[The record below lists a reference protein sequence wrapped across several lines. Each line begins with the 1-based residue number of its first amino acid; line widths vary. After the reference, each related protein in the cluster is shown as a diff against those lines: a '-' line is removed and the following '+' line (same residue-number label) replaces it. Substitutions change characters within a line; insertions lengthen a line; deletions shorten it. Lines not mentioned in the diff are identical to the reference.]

1 LEGLMEDI
9 NKIFDDRDKEILEST
24 GIDIKRETRTGT
36 FIQSDHSVVSC
47 NIRQDGIEI
56 LPTKEALKKY
66 DWLKDLKFKSFK
78 GNVDDF
84 LKQADDKVSNG
95 YFIYAKKGV
104 KTKYPVQA
112 CLYISNDNVEQYVHN
127 FIIAEEGAELNIISG
142 CATSHKVSSALHVG
156 ISEFFV
162 KKNAKISFTMIHKWG
177 DNVTVTPK
185 SAAIVEDNGV
195 FISNYISFDKVKFLK
210 MYPTVYLNGK
220 NSIGRFN
227 SIVFGPEGSH
237 IDLGSRCVLNGEG
250 SKAEI
255 VSRTV
260 SAGGDIIARGHLVG
274 AAKGIKAHLEC
285 NGLLLKD
292 KGLIH
297 AVPELEAHLNDVD
310 MSHEAAVGKIAEEE
324 IEYLMSRGLTE
335 EEATSAIVRGFL
347 NVKIE
352 GLPERLEKQIEFSL
366 NELNDKFF

>member
-1 LEGLMEDI
+1 MNDI
-9 NKIFDDRDKEILEST
+9 DKIFDSKDKEILEST
-24 GIDIKRETRTGT
+24 GIDIKRETRAGT

-56 LPTKEALKKY
+56 LPTKVALEKY
-66 DWLKDLKFKSFK
+66 SWLKDLKFKSFGK
-78 GNVDDF
+78 KIDDF
-84 LKQADDKVSNG
+84 LKQAEENVSNG
-95 YFIYAKKGV
+95 YFIYAKKGA

-112 CLYISNDNVEQYVHN
+112 CLYINNDNVKQYVHN
-127 FIIAEEGAELNIISG
+127 FIVADEGADLQIISG

-162 KKNAKISFTMIHKWG
+162 RKNAKISFTMIHKWG
-177 DNVTVTPK
+177 DNITVTPK
-185 SAAIVEDNGV
+185 SSAIVEENGV
-195 FISNYISFDKVKFLK
+195 FISNYISFDKVKYLK

-220 NSIGRFN
+220 NSVGRFS

-237 IDLGSRCVLNGEG
+237 IDLGSRCILNGEN

-274 AAKGIKAHLEC
+274 AAKNIKAHLEC
-285 NGLLLKD
+285 NGLILKD

-297 AVPELEAHLNDVD
+297 AIPELEAHLNEVD

-324 IEYLMSRGLTE
+324 IEYLMARGLTE

-352 GLPERLEKQIEFSL
+352 GLPEKLENQIETSL
-366 NELNDKFF
+366 NELSDKFF

>member
-1 LEGLMEDI
+1 MEDI
-9 NKIFDDRDKEILEST
+9 NKIFDDKDKEILEST
-24 GIDIKRETRTGT
+24 GIDIKKETRAGT

-66 DWLKDLKFKSFK
+66 DWLKDLRFKSFGGK
-78 GNVDDF
+78 VDDF
-84 LKQADDKVSNG
+84 LKQAEDKVSNG
-95 YFIYAKKGV
+95 YFIYAKKGA

-127 FIIAEEGAELNIISG
+127 FIVADEGADLHIISG

-162 KKNAKISFTMIHKWG
+162 RKNAKISFTMIHKWG
-177 DNVTVTPK
+177 ENVTVTPK
-185 SAAIVEDNGV
+185 SAALVEDGGV
-195 FISNYISFDKVKFLK
+195 FISNYISFEKVKFLK

-227 SIVFGPEGSH
+227 SIVFAPADSH

-250 SKAEI
+250 AKAEI

-274 AAKGIKAHLEC
+274 AAKNIKAHLEC

-292 KGLIH
+292 RGLIH
-297 AVPELEAHLNDVD
+297 AVPELEAHINDVD

-324 IEYLMSRGLTE
+324 IEYLMARGLTE

-352 GLPERLEKQIEFSL
+352 GLPERLEKQIETSL
-366 NELNDKFF
+366 NELSDKFF

>member
-1 LEGLMEDI
+1 MQDI
-9 NKIFDDRDKEILEST
+9 DKIFDNKDKEILEST
-24 GIDIKRETRTGT
+24 GIELGKETRVGT

-47 NIRQDGIEI
+47 NVKQEGIEI
-56 LPTKEALKKY
+56 LPTKEALEKY
-66 DWLKDLKFKSFK
+66 SWLKDYLFKSF
-78 GNVDDF
+78 GNNVDDF
-84 LKQADDKVSNG
+84 LKDAEKKVSNG
-95 YFIYAKKGV
+95 YFIYAKKGAR
-104 KTKYPVQA
+104 TKFPVQA

-127 FIIAEEGAELNIISG
+127 IIFADEGAELNIISG

-162 KKNAKISFTMIHKWG
+162 KKDAHISFTMIHKWG
-177 DNVTVTPK
+177 ENVTVTPK
-185 SAAIVEDNGV
+185 SAALIEDNGV
-195 FISNYISFDKVKFLK
+195 FISNYISFDRVKFLK
-210 MYPTVYLNGK
+210 MYPTAYLNGK

-227 SIVFGPEGSH
+227 SIVFAPKDSH
-237 IDLGSRCVLNGEG
+237 IDIGSRCVLNGIG
-250 SKAEI
+250 AKAEL

-274 AAKGIKAHLEC
+274 NAQDIKAHLEC
-285 NGLLLKD
+285 NGLILKD

-297 AVPELEAHLNDVD
+297 AIPELEAHLNDVD

-324 IEYLMSRGLTE
+324 IEYLMARGLSE

-352 GLPERLEKQIEFSL
+352 GLPEKLQKQIENSL
-366 NELNDKFF
+366 NEISDKFF

>member
-1 LEGLMEDI
+1 M
-9 NKIFDDRDKEILEST
+9 NKVDEILDDKDKEILEST
-24 GIDIKRETRTGT
+24 GIDVKRETRAGT
-36 FIQSDHSVVSC
+36 FILTDHSVVSC
-47 NIRQDGIEI
+47 NVRQEGIEI
-56 LPTKEALKKY
+56 LPTKEALTTYPWLNDYLFKTFGKK
-66 DWLKDLKFKSFK
+66 DE
-78 GNVDDF
+78 F
-84 LKQADDKVSNG
+84 LENAEKKVSNG
-95 YFIYAKKGV
+95 YFIYAKKGA

-112 CLYISNDNVEQYVHN
+112 CLYIKSDELDQYVHN
-127 FIIAEEGAELNIISG
+127 IIIAEEGANLHIISG
-142 CATSHKVSSALHVG
+142 CATSHNVSAALHVG

-162 KKNAKISFTMIHKWG
+162 KKNAQISFTMIHKWG
-177 DNVTVTPK
+177 DDVTVTPR
-185 SAAIVEDNGV
+185 SSAIVEDNGV

-220 NSIGRFN
+220 NSVGRFS
-227 SIVFGPEGSH
+227 SIVFGPENSH

-260 SAGGDIIARGHLVG
+260 SAGGEIIARGHLVG
-274 AAKGIKAHLEC
+274 AAKNIKAHLEC
-285 NGLLLKD
+285 NGLLLKE

-297 AVPELEAHLNDVD
+297 AVPELEAHLSEVD

-352 GLPERLEKQIEFSL
+352 GLPERLEKQIENSL
-366 NELNDKFF
+366 NELSDKFF